1 MAIHGAHELGGGDGG
16 VGGVGGGGGEVPQL
30 VVIVHGWPVPVAPL
44 LVAGSLPC
52 VHQFAL

>member
-1 MAIHGAHELGGGDGG
+1 MAIHGAHELGGGGG
-16 VGGVGGGGGEVPQL
+16 DGGVGGGGDVLQP

-52 VHQFAL
+52 VHQLAL